1 MMIKI
6 FQGESPVGISTWQF
20 NFKFDLSMDM
30 YAADSIELLRL
41 SGIQFNRHE
50 QDGIDPN
57 LFADLLLTSGIVL
70 MDNVKVYEFLFY
82 LITAFFY
89 FSGSLFTLDMTSA
102 TSSKFSLIQNC
113 QRKKAPFF
121 TSCAISSQLF
131 SMSNI

>member
-1 MMIKI
+1 
-6 FQGESPVGISTWQF
+6 
-20 NFKFDLSMDM
+20 MDM

-82 LITAFFY
+82 LIKAFFLFQWLSFHAGY
-89 FSGSLFTLDMTSA
+89 DFCYLLKILTNSKLPEEESTFFHLLRDFFPIIFDVKHLMRSCHSLKGTRVRLISVFFFSR
-102 TSSKFSLIQNC
+102 C
-113 QRKKAPFF
+113 
-121 TSCAISSQLF
+121 
-131 SMSNI
+131 